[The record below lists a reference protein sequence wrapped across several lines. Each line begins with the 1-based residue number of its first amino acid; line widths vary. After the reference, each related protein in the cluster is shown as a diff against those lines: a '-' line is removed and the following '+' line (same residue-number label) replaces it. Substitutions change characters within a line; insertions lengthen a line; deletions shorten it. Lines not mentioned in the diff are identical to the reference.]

1 MKSRLIL
8 NFRSC
13 SLHLIVVGL
22 MTVAIKVY
30 KVLPFTRQAFMGY
43 NMGFT
48 LNYSAGI
55 ERDTYGIKLIVNVD
69 MRICV

>member
-1 MKSRLIL
+1 
-8 NFRSC
+8 
-13 SLHLIVVGL
+13 